1 MKSLIAGAT
10 LLCAL
15 SLPAVAVAAPA
26 SPLPGG
32 VCVPYQQAVAEI
44 EDAGGEILG
53 ERAVPFTRNG
63 TALYFT
69 ARRVVLAA
77 GVAGA
82 HTCIFLLATMLGH
95 LGFDPAVL

>member
-82 HTCIFLLATMLGH
+82 HTCIFLPATMLGH